1 MSRQLQ
7 SSRKPQPVGANLHL
21 ASLEAV
27 RELVSELL
35 DAAELDYDQRVEV
48 LGGALVAEAVRPY
61 WEAGNSAD
69 DAHDLLRRND
79 DELADVVES
88 LSPVLLSRAEG
99 RVEAHRAL
107 AEIQSLLSPQ

>member
-7 SSRKPQPVGANLHL
+7 SSRNQQPVAANLRP

-27 RELVSELL
+27 RELVSGLL
-35 DAAELDYDQRVEV
+35 DAAGLSYDQRVEV

-61 WEAGNSAD
+61 WEAGSSAD

-88 LSPVLLSRAEG
+88 LSPVLLGRAEA
-99 RVEAHRAL
+99 RVEAHQAL
-107 AEIQSLLSPQ
+107 AEIEALLGR